1 MIFGDIDQCRAL
13 CSGLERSASAAEIF
27 GHPNV
32 RRHFQQLLESFAANA
47 TGSSNRVTRAVVVQE
62 PPSLD
67 AGEITDKGSLNQR
80 AVLDRRTAII
90 DQLYAAEPSSE
101 VLRIKRK

>member
-1 MIFGDIDQCRAL
+1 VA
-13 CSGLERSASAAEIF
+13 
-27 GHPNV
+27 
-32 RRHFQQLLESFAANA
+32 
-47 TGSSNRVTRAVVVQE
+47 QE

-80 AVLDRRTAII
+80 AALDRRTAII
-90 DQLYAAEPSSE
+90 DQLYAMEPSSQ